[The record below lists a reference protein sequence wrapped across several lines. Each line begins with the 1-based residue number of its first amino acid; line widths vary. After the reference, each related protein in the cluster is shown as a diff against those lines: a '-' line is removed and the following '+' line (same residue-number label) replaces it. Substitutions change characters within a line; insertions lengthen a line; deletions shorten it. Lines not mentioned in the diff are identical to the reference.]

1 MVLLSLLSMMVVWL
15 LLLLLLL
22 PPLYVLLPLLLRSIL
37 FLMTSNSVACSI
49 YHPASVIS
57 ASATVDPV
65 GEGPPLH
72 SDTSSSYPLPG
83 SIFHAALIPPFAATP
98 TLPFDAAVDTYGK

>member
-1 MVLLSLLSMMVVWL
+1 MVLLSLLSMMVVW

-37 FLMTSNSVACSI
+37 FSMTSNSVACSI

-83 SIFHAALIPPFAATP
+83 SIFHAALIPLFAATP
-98 TLPFDAAVDTYGK
+98 TLPFDAAADTYGK

>member
-37 FLMTSNSVACSI
+37 FSMTSTSVACSI

-57 ASATVDPV
+57 AATVDPV

-83 SIFHAALIPPFAATP
+83 SIFHAPLIPPFAATP